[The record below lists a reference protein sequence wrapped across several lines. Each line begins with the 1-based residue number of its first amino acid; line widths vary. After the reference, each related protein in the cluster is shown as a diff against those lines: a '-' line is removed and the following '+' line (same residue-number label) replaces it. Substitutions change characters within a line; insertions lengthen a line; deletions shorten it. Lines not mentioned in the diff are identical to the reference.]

1 MAAPPKQ
8 RDVIFRYY
16 PFVLSKAIFLGFTF
30 LCPGNRN
37 LFKGA
42 FQGILYLSTF
52 RLLTGLDICPGSID
66 ALRYKLYP
74 EDAIE
79 DDSSDST
86 TEKKNNELR
95 PMLQQQGSINPRANL
110 NTSSSQYSSAS
121 STESESR
128 APINQHINA
137 RHRDSV
143 VKFVGDRESL
153 RFRPDKPQSLGP
165 KLLRHQNKVQF
176 DTQQLSPL
184 LSQCLGRESTSMG
197 VKHFVVRTEPVS
209 YCKSGGVETFQ
220 SRSDSSTI
228 SNEDKRLTKY
238 QSLTRELKME
248 SLKAKFEHRKVMK
261 ELALERK
268 NVLSGGKLKIQSF
281 VASIMDTSK

>member
-1 MAAPPKQ
+1 MLTMSAPPKQ
-8 RDVIFRYY
+8 RDIIFRYY

-52 RLLTGLDICPGSID
+52 RLLTGLDICPGSINT
-66 ALRYKLYP
+66 LRYKLYP

-79 DDSSDST
+79 DDTTDST
-86 TEKKNNELR
+86 TEKKNNELG

-110 NTSSSQYSSAS
+110 NTLSSQYSS
-121 STESESR
+121 R
-128 APINQHINA
+128 APTDQKINV
-137 RHRDSV
+137 RRRDSV
-143 VKFVGDRESL
+143 LKFVGDRESL

-165 KLLRHQNKVQF
+165 ELLRHQNKVQF

-197 VKHFVVRTEPVS
+197 VKHFVQRTEPVS

-220 SRSDSSTI
+220 SHSDNSTI
-228 SNEDKRLTKY
+228 SDEDQRLKKY
-238 QSLTRELKME
+238 HSLARELKME
-248 SLKAKFEHRKVMK
+248 SLKAKFEHRKAMK

-268 NVLSGGKLKIQSF
+268 IVLSGGKMKIQSF
-281 VASIMDTSK
+281 AASIMDASK